1 MHQLWGFTLFLRTF
15 SITKEGDAHKHTPV
29 FTVAWSNL
37 PLPVPG
43 CQLWHRYRIPYQH
56 QGHAICFTRTAAY
69 VNLSVTGTLPHT
81 HTYTCACKP
90 YLSLQYALLLLS
102 TSFQPE
108 TNYCWSVQFLRHW
121 CRNCSTWKKMKVEKC
136 SALCKWDARKAGD
149 CGAFS
154 V

>member
-1 MHQLWGFTLFLRTF
+1 MKFWTKKTKIVFSWKTYLN
-15 SITKEGDAHKHTPV
+15 SITKDKPTPV

-56 QGHAICFTRTAAY
+56 QGHAICFTRTVAY
-69 VNLSVTGTLPHT
+69 VNLSIIGTLPHT

-90 YLSLQYALLLLS
+90 YLSLLYALLLLS

-108 TNYCWSVQFLRHW
+108 TNYCWSVQLLRHW
-121 CRNCSTWKKMKVEKC
+121 CRNCSTLEKDESWEMLSSMQMRC
-136 SALCKWDARKAGD
+136 
-149 CGAFS
+149 
-154 V
+154 